1 MNDQGDTPSDLL
13 RNVSAEFEV
22 GYRKPPVASRFKPGR
37 SGNPGGRPKRPSMNG
52 AFDRVANRM
61 LTVRQ
66 GGRKRRMIAVEA
78 FLLGLMD
85 RALKGDRVAEREMCR
100 LIGARGVTAVGA
112 VPGLQASAPVIFTA
126 VFPPGRD
133 EGD

>member
-1 MNDQGDTPSDLL
+1 MSDQSDDSPDRL
-13 RNVSAEFEV
+13 RNVSAEYEV
-22 GYRKPPVASRFKPGR
+22 GYRKPPMASRFKPGR

-66 GGRKRRMIAVEA
+66 GGRKRRMTAVEA
-78 FLLGLMD
+78 LLLGLMD

-100 LIGARGVTAVGA
+100 LIGARGVGSVGA
-112 VPGLQASAPVIFTA
+112 IPGVLQSAPVVFAA